1 MREFSISPKSYFL
14 TALLVAG
21 PSVFVF
27 YLGIPYSAVYFTSF
41 LALILAN
48 HKQPYKRS
56 TLVIFAVST
65 TAVVTSALG
74 AIYWGGDLM
83 YAMPAVLCALMF
95 IAVAGISNS
104 VIDNSIRIY
113 SLLILIILFGAWIG
127 FFLALIGTDALITFS
142 NPDGR
147 SVGLFSTTLSNTV
160 FRVDGSIIIRPSGI
174 YDEPGALSF
183 FTIAAALLCEL
194 TKSLKSRS
202 WLLLTLGLVTASL
215 AHLIFLALFS
225 IYKTNKKY
233 RPALLGCIA
242 LLAVILGSIANE
254 YEPTSDKANYVSR
267 LTISRLAS
275 TEDGLEGDNRTTLIK
290 NAVSKLEITNLVF
303 GLDSKCVSAVFECK
317 NQHGNFGENPL
328 SPLVSG
334 GLAGIGGLY
343 IAGII
348 CLAIAG
354 WASKKP
360 LLFFAIFLV
369 FLQRPYL
376 FISPQ
381 YTLPIALSFAL
392 ILRNQTNTKIVKH
405 SRAVPLNDT

>member
-1 MREFSISPKSYFL
+1 MSKFSISPKSYFL
-14 TALLVAG
+14 TTLLIGG
-21 PSVFVF
+21 PSVFIF
-27 YLGIPYSAVYFTSF
+27 YLGIPYSAVYFASF
-41 LALILAN
+41 LALTLAN
-48 HKQPYKRS
+48 HKQPYKKS
-56 TLVIFAVST
+56 TLIICAVST
-65 TAVVTSALG
+65 AAIITSALG

-83 YAMPAVLCALMF
+83 YAMPAILCALMF
-95 IAVAGISNS
+95 IAVVGTSNT
-104 VIDNSIRIY
+104 IIENSIRIY
-113 SLLILIILFGAWIG
+113 STLMLVILLGAWIG

-147 SVGLFSTTLSNTV
+147 SVGLFSTTLSNTI

-194 TKSLKSRS
+194 TKSLKSRA

-215 AHLIFLALFS
+215 AHLIFLMLFA
-225 IYKTNKKY
+225 IHRTNKKF
-233 RPALLGCIA
+233 RPTLLGGIA
-242 LLAVILGSIANE
+242 FSAIFLGLIANE
-254 YEPTSDKANYVSR
+254 YEPTSDKASYISK

-290 NAVSKLEITNLVF
+290 NAASKLEITNLVF

-317 NQHGNFGENPL
+317 NEHGNFGENPL
-328 SPLVSG
+328 SPIVSG

-354 WASKKP
+354 WVSKKP
-360 LLFFAIFLV
+360 ILFFAIFLV

-381 YTLPIALSFAL
+381 YTLPIALAFSL
-392 ILRNQTNTKIVKH
+392 IFQSHTNTQKLKH
-405 SRAVPLNDT
+405 SRSAPFQ